1 MIFKINKEYSN
12 KTIGKHSKNISIE
25 GQFEGG
31 KHTIHTETN
40 KFIMLVEGAWRG
52 ANSIYYKCVN

>member
-1 MIFKINKEYSN
+1 MIFKINKQYSN

-31 KHTIHTETN
+31 KHTITTN
-40 KFIMLVEGAWRG
+40 TNTFVMLESRAWRG
-52 ANSIYYKCVN
+52 GKSFYYKYTK

>member
-12 KTIGKHSKNISIE
+12 KTISKHSKNISIE

-40 KFIMLVEGAWRG
+40 KFVMLSESAWRG
-52 ANSIYYKCVN
+52 KDSIYYKCVN